1 MNLRQR
7 EVAYR
12 AAIKSAPGGRPPS
25 GMESKYILTGFIECG
40 HCHGP
45 MVVWSRDMKRGR
57 RKYIYRC
64 ANRHLRGTCQNG
76 AAVPMKAADSA
87 VLNKI
92 QEIFTTPSML
102 EYVLDRYA
110 AQILQER
117 ADSRSR
123 DKRKTV
129 TAEIA
134 NVEAQVKNLTEGV
147 AKGGDIPA
155 LVDALKIRVARLS
168 TLRLDLERLNAD
180 AATPLNE
187 KDLEHMKNYFALRL
201 LGPSATLRR
210 QPEVARSLLKVLLRD
225 RLVFT
230 PVAGHPAC
238 CYRFE
243 GRATLGPILN
253 GMVRTPGWRS
263 PEVPDKDSVH
273 FPRTKALVT
282 PAGFEPAIS
291 TLKGSRPRPG

>member
-1 MNLRQR
+1 
-7 EVAYR
+7 
-12 AAIKSAPGGRPPS
+12 
-25 GMESKYILTGFIECG
+25 
-40 HCHGP
+40 
-45 MVVWSRDMKRGR
+45 MKRGR

-134 NVEAQVKNLTEGV
+134 NVEAQVKN
-147 AKGGDIPA
+147 
-155 LVDALKIRVARLS
+155 R
-168 TLRLDLERLNAD
+168 
-180 AATPLNE
+180 
-187 KDLEHMKNYFALRL
+187 
-201 LGPSATLRR
+201 
-210 QPEVARSLLKVLLRD
+210 
-225 RLVFT
+225 
-230 PVAGHPAC
+230 
-238 CYRFE
+238 
-243 GRATLGPILN
+243 
-253 GMVRTPGWRS
+253 
-263 PEVPDKDSVH
+263 
-273 FPRTKALVT
+273 
-282 PAGFEPAIS
+282 
-291 TLKGSRPRPG
+291 